1 MVDSQDPQ
9 PPSTP
14 QSVEAIAQTTEGT
27 PAPQPGAETPG
38 APAAPPPAPPSPTE
52 PFQIGVTVGRAV
64 EGRPYER
71 QDDQPLYRPL
81 KIFALDPSVSRLE
94 GATALVNV
102 PYEKLDDGPE
112 GRLFKVASDDG
123 APPLNLDDPNI
134 LITNGLDPSTSDKRF
149 HAQMVYAVCSIVYT
163 AFRVAL
169 GRHIT
174 WGFKPEV
181 ERPQLLLRPRAFNG
195 NNSHYDK
202 QTGELCFGAFRSTA
216 EGDFPG
222 TVYACLSHDTV
233 AHEVTHALLD
243 GLRAHFSLPT
253 SSDVLAFHEGFA
265 DIVAVFQHFSYEQV
279 VRAAIRNS
287 RGVLSRAS
295 LLTDIARQLGQSS
308 RESRSALRSAID
320 YSDKQ
325 AKRADQAIKGDK
337 ADGEKKTDG
346 GSEPPLGP
354 KLYDP
359 DMEPHEL
366 GSVLVIAVFE
376 AFIAVYKRK
385 TERLVRLA
393 TNGSGRL
400 PPGDLLADL
409 QAALAE
415 KASKLA
421 SQFLTMCIRAIDYC
435 PPVDMN
441 LGEYLRAVITADK
454 DVVPDDKW
462 AYREAWIDAFRRHHI
477 YPEKVNDLSEDA
489 LLWFPFKTMSP
500 KLWAQP
506 IRKLAFKELKFN
518 GDPAW
523 PAGKKELARQA
534 RVLGKIITASTENMR
549 AFGLAQTGDPGLNGD
564 TVLLPK
570 IQSIRSSRRVGPS
583 GQVVFDLIAEVTQ
596 KRMAHFAE
604 TNETCTFYG
613 GSTVIIDP
621 DGRIRYVVLK
631 RVMDSERLRKQKA
644 FLDGPG
650 KAHKDSLC
658 SDRTPNLF
666 KMLHEEE
673 PEKTTSEE
681 RN

>member
-1 MVDSQDPQ
+1 MTDHQDPQ

-14 QSVEAIAQTTEGT
+14 QSVEAIVQTTEGT
-27 PAPQPGAETPG
+27 PSPPQAEKT
-38 APAAPPPAPPSPTE
+38 AAPPIKDTN
-52 PFQIGVTVGRAV
+52 FDIGVGVARAI

-102 PYEKLDDGPE
+102 PYEKLEPGPA
-112 GRLFKVASDDG
+112 GRLFKVASEDG
-123 APPLNLDDPNI
+123 APAPLNLDDHNI
-134 LITNGLDPSTSDKRF
+134 LISNGLDPSTSDKRF
-149 HAQMVYAVCSIVYT
+149 HDQMVYAVCSIVYT

-174 WGFKPEV
+174 WGFDQSDG
-181 ERPQLLLRPRAFNG
+181 RSQLLLRPRAFEG
-195 NNSHYDK
+195 NNSNYDK
-202 QTGELCFGAFRSTA
+202 AAGDLSFGFFRSKA
-216 EGDFPG
+216 PGDFPG

-287 RGVLSRAS
+287 RGAISRAK

-308 RESRSALRSAID
+308 RESKSALRSAID
-320 YSDKQ
+320 YS
-325 AKRADQAIKGDK
+325 
-337 ADGEKKTDG
+337 EKHKPD
-346 GSEPPLGP
+346 SNEPLEP

-359 DMEPHEL
+359 TLEPHDL
-366 GSVLVIAVFE
+366 GPVLVIAVFE
-376 AFIAVYKRK
+376 AFIAVFKRK
-385 TERLVRLA
+385 TERILRLA

-400 PPGDLLADL
+400 PPGELSADL

-421 SQFLTMCIRAIDYC
+421 GQFLTMCIRGIDYC
-435 PPVDMN
+435 PPVDMT
-441 LGEYLRAVITADK
+441 LGEYVRAVITADK
-454 DVVPDDKW
+454 DLVPDDRW

-477 YPEKVNDLSEDA
+477 YPSGVDDLSEDS
-489 LLWFPFKTMSP
+489 LLWTPLKKQNP
-500 KLWAQP
+500 ALWSKP
-506 IRKLAFKELKFN
+506 IKKLAFRELKFN

-523 PAGKKELARQA
+523 PANEKELSRQA
-534 RVLGKIITASTENMR
+534 TVLGDLVTTPGFMST
-549 AFGLAQTGDPGLNGD
+549 FGLAKPDDPLLKGDE
-564 TVLLPK
+564 VLPPK

-596 KRMAHFAE
+596 KRRARFAA

-621 DGRIRYVVLK
+621 DGRIRYVVSK
-631 RVMDSERLRKQKA
+631 RVTNNTRLNEQKQ
-644 FLDGPG
+644 FLDGVGARYKP
-650 KAHKDSLC
+650 SLC
-658 SDRTPNLF
+658 GTEKPNLF
-666 KMLHEEE
+666 AMLHEEE
-673 PEKTTSEE
+673 PK
-681 RN
+681 NA